1 MKSKLRW
8 STGGPGSDF
17 IDVLLNSYEK
27 AEKSP
32 TTLEHWLA
40 AGQAQIPLSFYGI
53 LMNNLPLWS
62 PARPGLAS
70 QGFTKHPLEQKRR
83 KFVLPD
89 LHQNKNEE
97 GLLYQANSK
106 AKMNKNCFNTHSWS
120 RNKEELL
127 YQAFSKSKVKK
138 TWFTTPPRNQ
148 KWRRIALTSRLQSK
162 SEVFCLRSFLYR
174 KKEGLFYLIPLQ
186 KKEKQVCFTRPPPKQ
201 KRRRIVLPSFL

>member
-1 MKSKLRW
+1 MGSLPLW
-8 STGGPGSDF
+8 SLGSPGSDF
-17 IDVLLNSYEK
+17 IDVIPKSCEK
-27 AEKSP
+27 P
-32 TTLEHWLA
+32 TTLEPCLASRTFRIFWIRFSWKANYVGALAGQATLEHWLA
-40 AGQAQIPLSFYGI
+40 AGQAQIPLSLYGI

-83 KFVLPD
+83 KIVLPD

-162 SEVFCLRSFLYR
+162 SE
-174 KKEGLFYLIPLQ
+174 E
-186 KKEKQVCFTRPPPKQ
+186 
-201 KRRRIVLPSFL
+201 

>member
-1 MKSKLRW
+1 MLYQNRAK
-8 STGGPGSDF
+8 
-17 IDVLLNSYEK
+17 
-27 AEKSP
+27 
-32 TTLEHWLA
+32 
-40 AGQAQIPLSFYGI
+40 
-53 LMNNLPLWS
+53 NLPLWS
-62 PARPGLAS
+62 PVWLVAHFAFFELDSHEKQTTLEHWRARLRFHWCSTKLLRKSRKSPRLWSTGWRLARLRFHWVSMEFLWTTCLAS
-70 QGFTKHPLEQKRR
+70 RTFRTFELDPLEQKRR

-106 AKMNKNCFNTHSWS
+106 AKMNKDCYNTHSWS

-162 SEVFCLRSFLYR
+162 SE
-174 KKEGLFYLIPLQ
+174 
-186 KKEKQVCFTRPPPKQ
+186 
-201 KRRRIVLPSFL
+201 